1 MAITAA
7 MRQDIMELAVLMN
20 NKAPGTKLLGEL
32 VVAANGGS
40 TLEQIAATLA
50 ARAEFTAEY
59 PLHQTPAEFGAEW
72 IGNILPEADAALQAE
87 CVKIVEAHV
96 NGGGSVPALVV
107 SVQTFMSD
115 SANAAGAL
123 KTHIDNFSNKVAVAT
138 YHTITKEAVD
148 EWAIPASVSSNPIT
162 VAGGN
167 ASVDT
172 ATAPPPA
179 PADVAKNL
187 VMTTSAETVNGGG
200 GDDTISAVVTGAGA
214 AGTTLLPGDVINGG
228 AGIDTFTI
236 STAGAPAGAYT
247 IAAIQANDVEKVYLN
262 AYDTE
267 NTTDGMVV
275 DMTLMKGVTNVGIAS
290 SAAEGDVHF
299 NNVGN
304 LVDLDLNNS
313 IGDVK
318 VTYTGATVLG
328 ATTQNIAVNNVALGD
343 ITIAGVETIN
353 ISTNTLKS
361 DLNSLVVANAT
372 LMNVTGDKDLSID
385 NTAMDF
391 ADTTSTVAGAIDG
404 TIDAS
409 TFTGKLKVA
418 VAAADN
424 MKITGGSGN
433 DTFVMGAG
441 MNGFD
446 VIDGGDGTDTIT
458 MDSGALTTNFAQT
471 TNVETLE
478 IANSATTAAYDVSKF
493 GGSTVLINLND
504 AGDDGATVDSTVT
517 KAEGK
522 TIVLAKSTADAG
534 DAADDDGAKVTIT
547 NATDTDAD
555 TATIQ
560 LNAINTGDGNTT
572 GGYHEVDVATYE
584 TVNITA
590 NKNAAGTVT
599 ANQVQNLTATNAA
612 TVTVTGTG
620 GFETILAGAK
630 VTTFDASALA
640 GALALTTGAN
650 GTKTTTYKMGGASST
665 LTFAGNL
672 NNKDI
677 VEGGAGT
684 ADTVTATVTGLTATT
699 GALSIKDV
707 ENITLT
713 TSGAN
718 TLAMAGSSG
727 YKTLTVTDN
736 KQTITGFDLTKDLAL
751 GTATDEAATASEI
764 DVTGADATG
773 AADDLDV
780 KVFNNNGAVTSIVDV
795 GAAIETVTFTT
806 QAATN
811 TVTLDMSTA
820 EVANVVLAEKAATN
834 AGTIG
839 LGTLHKNT
847 TSVSSTA
854 DAPVTVSFANQS
866 NTVTSSAITFT
877 GKGTGIQNV
886 TGGVLNDTF
895 TIGSTGAIT
904 HVISGGT
911 GTDTTNITTAAAFV
925 NAGSIDT
932 ESLNITVPA
941 AADVDISGGATFNSG
956 VDNVVITG
964 GNSLST
970 FTTGTIHTNLKTV
983 NMSGFS
989 GNGVFTLAA
998 DAADSTVTLTGGPLA
1013 TDTLSYNITAT
1024 GTDKPK
1030 TAGIETI
1037 LGNIDATSTLDM
1049 SASDAALVSLDVA
1062 TGIVSTIDKAES
1074 TTTRITATAGTPT
1087 VEVKLADATGSADAT
1102 TIELKGANTGAIAN
1116 GLILK
1121 TDDIETVTVKSAT
1134 AGFSESI
1141 SLASLAM
1148 TTAGKTMA
1156 VNLTGTGGFAITA
1169 LGQDVTSLDG
1179 STKLAGGIVQTGRSS
1194 SSAAD
1199 YKGGAGDDT
1208 FMMTQEADVLAGGTN
1223 TTTSASVAGDVLDI
1237 DFTAILGG
1245 ISINLAAD
1253 DQVVSMNGSAN
1264 TAVQSGF
1271 ESVDVSGFASFGA
1284 SIVGSKV
1291 SNHITGTALVDSING
1306 GLGDDVIKINTGT
1319 VANNDIM
1326 NGGGGTDT
1334 LDIGAG
1340 LTATIDADTDLVSVE
1355 NINFA
1360 GAGAVVLTN
1369 QTEAFTITETL
1380 TTDSD
1385 VSVTIDA
1392 GNGVVTFTSGN
1403 AADTDILVVPASE
1416 TSTHVFNGF
1425 VAGSGLD
1432 KFNVEAHKGSAY
1444 TAANAAATSNP
1455 GATDVEDDVTMLVD
1469 IAGGQDITTAAGLTV
1484 AVAAGGEYVN
1494 INSANNKKGVF
1505 VTAVDENAGTDQHV
1519 FTWTS
1524 DGSGVITPV
1533 KVGILSGAAVD
1544 INDMHKTNFNA

>member
-1 MAITAA
+1 MAITSA

-32 VVAANGGS
+32 VVAANGGA

-59 PLHQTPAEFGAEW
+59 PLHQTPEEFGAEW

-87 CVKIVEAHV
+87 CVKIVEAHI

-107 SVQTFMSD
+107 AVQAFMSD
-115 SANAAGAL
+115 SANADGAL

-138 YHTITKEAVD
+138 YHTITKEAAE
-148 EWAIPASVSSNPIT
+148 EWAIPASVSSDAASVST
-162 VAGGN
+162 AKG
-167 ASVDT
+167 SVDT

-187 VMTTSAETVNGGG
+187 VLTTAAETVNGGG

-228 AGIDTFTI
+228 AGTDTFTI
-236 STAGAPAGAYT
+236 STAGNAGGAYT

-267 NTTDGMVV
+267 NTTDGIVV

-290 SAAEGDVHF
+290 SSASGDVHF
-299 NNVGN
+299 NNMGN
-304 LVDLDLNNS
+304 VVDLDLNNS

-318 VTYTGATVLG
+318 LSYTATAAFG

-343 ITIAGVETIN
+343 ITVAGVETVN

-361 DLNSLVVANAT
+361 ELNSLVIANAT
-372 LMNVTGDKDLSID
+372 TMNVTGDKDLTID
-385 NTAMDF
+385 NTAINF
-391 ADTTSTVAGAIDG
+391 ANTTATAASAIDG
-404 TIDAS
+404 TIDAAS
-409 TFTGKLKVA
+409 FTGKLKVA

-433 DTFVMGAG
+433 DTFVMANG

-446 VIDGGDGTDTIT
+446 VIDGGDGADTIT

-471 TNVETLE
+471 TNVETLS
-478 IANSATTAAYDVSKF
+478 INNKNTAAAYDVSKF
-493 GGSTVLINLND
+493 GGSTVIINLSDAND
-504 AGDDGATVDSTVT
+504 GSALEASTVT
-517 KAEGK
+517 NAEGK
-522 TIVLAKSTADAG
+522 TIVLAKSTADVA

-547 NATDTDAD
+547 NKTDTASD
-555 TATIQ
+555 TVNMQ

-572 GGYHEVDVATYE
+572 GGYHTVDVATYE
-584 TVNITA
+584 TVNIVA
-590 NKNAAGTVT
+590 NKSATVT
-599 ANQVQNLTATNAA
+599 ANQIQNLTATNAA
-612 TVTVTGTG
+612 SVVVTGTG
-620 GFETILAGAK
+620 GFETVLAGAK
-630 VTTFDASALA
+630 VTSFDASGLA
-640 GALALTTGAN
+640 GALILTPGGN

-677 VEGGAGT
+677 VEGGAGA

-699 GALSIKDV
+699 GALNIKDV

-718 TLAMAGSSG
+718 TIDLTASSG
-727 YKTLTVTDN
+727 YKTVTVTDN
-736 KQTITGFDLTKDLAL
+736 KQTIKGFDLTKDLAL
-751 GTATDEAATASEI
+751 GTAADEAATASEI
-764 DVTGADATG
+764 DVTAADATG
-773 AADDLDV
+773 AEDNLDV
-780 KVFNNNGAVTSIVDV
+780 KVFNNNGGVTSIVDV
-795 GAAIETVTFTT
+795 GAAVETVTLTT

-811 TVTLDMSTA
+811 TVTLDMTTA
-820 EVANVVLAEKAATN
+820 EVANIVLAEKAATN
-834 AGTIG
+834 AGTIA

-854 DAPVTVSFANQS
+854 DAPVTVSFANQNNS
-866 NTVTSSAITFT
+866 VTSNAITFT

-886 TGGVLNDTF
+886 TGGVKNDTF
-895 TIGSTGAIT
+895 TIGSTGNIV

-932 ESLNITVPA
+932 EKLNITVPA
-941 AADVDISGGATFNSG
+941 AADVNLSGASFNAG

-970 FTTGTIHTNLKTV
+970 FTTNTIHTNVKSV
-983 NMSGFS
+983 DMSGFS

-998 DAADSTVTLTGGPLA
+998 DQADATVTLTGGPLA
-1013 TDTLSYNITAT
+1013 TDTLAYQVTAT
-1024 GTDKPK
+1024 GTDKPQ
-1030 TAGIETI
+1030 TVGIEAI
-1037 LGNIDATSTLDM
+1037 VGNIDATSTLDM

-1062 TGIVSTIDKAES
+1062 TGIVSTIDKAEN
-1074 TTTRITATAGTPT
+1074 TTTRVTASAGTPT
-1087 VEVKLADATGSADAT
+1087 VEVKLGDATGSADAT
-1102 TIELKGANTGAIAN
+1102 TIELKGANGAAIAD
-1116 GLILK
+1116 GLVLK
-1121 TDDIETVTVKSAT
+1121 TDDIETVTVKSST
-1134 AGFSESI
+1134 AGVSESI

-1148 TTAGKTMA
+1148 TAAGKTMA
-1156 VNLTGTGGFAITA
+1156 LNVTGTGGVTISA
-1169 LGQDVTSLDG
+1169 LGADVTSIDA
-1179 STKLAGGIVQTGRSS
+1179 STKLAGGVVQTGRSS
-1194 SSAAD
+1194 TATAD

-1208 FMMTQEADVLAGGTN
+1208 FMMLAEADVLAGGSNTA
-1223 TTTSASVAGDVLDI
+1223 TTTAVAGDTLDI
-1237 DFTAILGG
+1237 NFAAILGG
-1245 ISINLAAD
+1245 ISINLSAD

-1271 ESVDVSGFASFGA
+1271 ESVDVSGYTSFGA

-1291 SNHITGTALVDSING
+1291 ANHITGTAAVDSING
-1306 GLGDDVIKINTGT
+1306 GLGNDVIKVNTGT

-1340 LTATIDADTDLVSVE
+1340 LTVTIDNDTDLVSVE

-1360 GAGAVVLTN
+1360 GAGALVFTN
-1369 QTEAFTITETL
+1369 QTEAFTVTETL
-1380 TTDSD
+1380 TSDSD
-1385 VSVTIDA
+1385 VTITIDA
-1392 GNGVVTFTSGN
+1392 GNGAITFTSGN
-1403 AADTDILVVPASE
+1403 AADTDKLVVPASE
-1416 TSTHVFNGF
+1416 TSVHIFNSF
-1425 VAGSGLD
+1425 TAGAGKDSIVLT
-1432 KFNVEAHKGSAY
+1432 AHGKTAGGAY
-1444 TAANAAATSNP
+1444 TTLNAVLTSDGANVL
-1455 GATDVEDDVTMLVD
+1455 DDDVSRLVD
-1469 IAGGQDITTAAGLTV
+1469 IAGNQDLSTAAGLAT
-1484 AVAAGGEYVN
+1484 AIAAGGEYATV
-1494 INSANNKKGVF
+1494 SAGNNKKF
-1505 VTAVDENAGTDQHV
+1505 AIVTAPSNAANQDVSV
-1519 FTWTS
+1519 FTGTS
-1524 DGSGVITPV
+1524 DGAGVVSVV
-1533 KVGILSGAAVD
+1533 KVGVIKGVD
-1544 INDMHKTNFNA
+1544 IDDLNIANFA